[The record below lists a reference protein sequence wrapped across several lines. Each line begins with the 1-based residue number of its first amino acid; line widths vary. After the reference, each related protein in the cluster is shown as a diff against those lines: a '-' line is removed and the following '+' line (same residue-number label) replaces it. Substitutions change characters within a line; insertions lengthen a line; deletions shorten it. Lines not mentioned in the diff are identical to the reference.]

1 VCGTHL
7 DITFRKVAEQA
18 LRREKRLLE
27 QAQRREVRLGH
38 EIQRSLLIGDTPAGI
53 RGAEIAGYAS
63 PSRGIDGDFF
73 AFTMFRPDCF
83 ELLVGDVMGK
93 GVPAALVGAALRTT
107 YNQVVTEL
115 VAGARGGDGLPGPAA
130 IVNALHARLTPR
142 LIELETFVTLALYR
156 FDLGR
161 GDLTF
166 VNAGHTPGL
175 LLRADGTVRRIL
187 GENIPV
193 GVLEDE
199 RYVEATVPMEPDD
212 VLLAYSDGITEAR
225 NYADE
230 EFGEQRLRSFLT
242 GLGAARVPV
251 RVGLQAL
258 RKRVHDYVG
267 ERLMP
272 DDETAVMVAR
282 RAPFVDLGAVASPG
296 EEMLELP
303 WSLAGLE
310 PLRSRVAS
318 AALSLGPDAAD
329 RLVLAAFEAATNVV
343 RHVRQ
348 PFDDATL
355 SCRLRREADRV
366 TVELWYIGPLFEPD
380 EASRPDFSGAAEGG
394 FGMYIID
401 RAVSR
406 VAYEQPALDVCCT
419 RLVQMAADP
428 AGDRK

>member
-1 VCGTHL
+1 
-7 DITFRKVAEQA
+7 
-18 LRREKRLLE
+18 
-27 QAQRREVRLGH
+27 
-38 EIQRSLLIGDTPAGI
+38 
-53 RGAEIAGYAS
+53 
-63 PSRGIDGDFF
+63 
-73 AFTMFRPDCF
+73 MFRPDCF

-115 VAGARGGDGLPGPAA
+115 VAGARGDDGLPGPAA
-130 IVNALHARLTPR
+130 IVNALHERLTPR

-161 GDLTF
+161 GGLTF

-175 LLRADGTVRRIL
+175 LLRADGTVQRIL

-193 GVLEDE
+193 GVLDSE
-199 RYVEATVPMEPDD
+199 RYVEARVPMEPDD

-272 DDETAVMVAR
+272 DDETAVMVGR
-282 RAPFVDLGAVASPG
+282 RGPFVDLGAVAGPG

-303 WSLAGLE
+303 WSLAGLV
-310 PLRSRVAS
+310 PLRSRVAE
-318 AALSLGPDAAD
+318 AAAGLGAEAAD

-343 RHVRQ
+343 RHVRR

-366 TVELWYIGPLFEPD
+366 TVELWYLGPLFEPVD
-380 EASRPDFSGAAEGG
+380 ENRPDFSGAAEGG

-406 VAYEQPALDVCCT
+406 VDYEQPALDVCCT

-428 AGDRK
+428 AGERK

>member
-1 VCGTHL
+1 
-7 DITFRKVAEQA
+7 
-18 LRREKRLLE
+18 
-27 QAQRREVRLGH
+27 
-38 EIQRSLLIGDTPAGI
+38 
-53 RGAEIAGYAS
+53 
-63 PSRGIDGDFF
+63 
-73 AFTMFRPDCF
+73 
-83 ELLVGDVMGK
+83 LLVGDVMGK

-107 YNQVVTEL
+107 YSQVVGEL
-115 VAGARGGDGLPGPAA
+115 VAASGGSNDLPGPAQ
-130 IVNALHARLTPR
+130 IVNALHGRLTPR

-156 FDLGR
+156 FDLAR
-161 GDLTF
+161 GGLVF

-175 LLRADGTVRRIL
+175 LLRADGQVERIL
-187 GENIPV
+187 GENVPV
-193 GVLEDE
+193 GVLPDE
-199 RYVEATVPMEPDD
+199 RYVETRLAMSADD

-251 RVGLQAL
+251 GVGLQAL
-258 RKRVHDYVG
+258 RKRVHDFIG
-267 ERLMP
+267 ERLMS

-282 RAPFVDLGAVASPG
+282 RAPFVDLEATPGAG
-296 EEMLELP
+296 EEVLELP
-303 WSLAGLE
+303 WKLGGLE